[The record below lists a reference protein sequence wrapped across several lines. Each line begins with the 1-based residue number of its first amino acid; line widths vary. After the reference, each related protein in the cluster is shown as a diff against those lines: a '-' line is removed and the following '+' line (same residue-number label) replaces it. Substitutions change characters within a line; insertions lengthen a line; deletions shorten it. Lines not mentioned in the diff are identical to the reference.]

1 MLLQPSLV
9 SAPWIDDEEH
19 LLIYHDVL
27 DVLLVCDERQLL
39 EASMVSMAIE
49 AMLEVQSV
57 QNAEYLF
64 GYLESRRADLTR
76 VSRMET
82 RFRRYRADARLDAA
96 LQGMVPARGKALV
109 LLRLLNELLRRLSK
123 STRTVFCGRILLFLG
138 NIFPLGERSGV
149 NLRGEFNKENVT
161 TFEVDESAQAA
172 KEETAEVGATEAE
185 GKAGEEAK
193 MDEDARVPA
202 APKETEK
209 PSAGPRKPKISIEG
223 PEDGEEVEEARGAG
237 AKSQGTDLDVNV
249 DSKATKAAEAA
260 DSKLVPP
267 VQRADANRGP
277 KEPEFYLLFWSM
289 QRYFSDP
296 PSLFAQTI
304 SSSLPS
310 ALSDYAVTF
319 PSVPPLSKDGT
330 VSTAVTAAGTPNL
343 TLLRQGVQKM
353 LDVFAEASKKEKAL
367 QGAAKDGSSKSS
379 TRRPAAHNAD
389 SAPVS
394 ATSVSSS
401 AENDVRK
408 MFFYPKFLTSRTL
421 LNLEVADSNF
431 RKQVLVQ
438 CLILFQYLHSFTE
451 AARLKLN
458 ISLTQPNRTLQL
470 PYRLSEAD
478 NKWVSDLEARTY
490 TEISRT
496 PPDGEYFVKTVRLVL
511 QGERNWVSVTMYVDC
526 QLQPGLTLWAL

>member
-1 MLLQPSLV
+1 
-9 SAPWIDDEEH
+9 
-19 LLIYHDVL
+19 
-27 DVLLVCDERQLL
+27 
-39 EASMVSMAIE
+39 
-49 AMLEVQSV
+49 
-57 QNAEYLF
+57 
-64 GYLESRRADLTR
+64 
-76 VSRMET
+76 
-82 RFRRYRADARLDAA
+82 
-96 LQGMVPARGKALV
+96 MVPARGKALV

-161 TFEVDESAQAA
+161 TFEVDDSSMAA
-172 KEETAEVGATEAE
+172 REETSELEPSEAE
-185 GKAGEEAK
+185 GKGSGEAK
-193 MDEDARVPA
+193 MEQDAPESAAKDEP
-202 APKETEK
+202 EK
-209 PSAGPRKPKISIEG
+209 PLAGPRKHKISIEG
-223 PEDGEEVEEARGAG
+223 PEDGEEVEEARGSG
-237 AKSQGTDLDVNV
+237 AKNQGMNVDVNV
-249 DSKATKAAEAA
+249 DAKATKAAEAA

-267 VQRADANRGP
+267 VQRADASRGP

-296 PSLFAQTI
+296 PSLFAQTV
-304 SSSLPS
+304 SSGLPS
-310 ALSDYAVTF
+310 ALSDYAATF

-330 VSTAVTAAGTPNL
+330 VSTAVTAAATPNL

-367 QGAAKDGSSKSS
+367 QGAAKDGISKSS
-379 TRRPAAHNAD
+379 TRRPAAGNAD
-389 SAPVS
+389 SVPAS

-401 AENDVRK
+401 AADDVRK
-408 MFFYPKFLTSRTL
+408 MFFYPKFLTSKTL
-421 LNLEVADSNF
+421 LDLEVADSSF

-458 ISLTQPNRTLQL
+458 ISLTQANRTLQL

-511 QGERNWVSVTMYVDC
+511 QGERNWVS
-526 QLQPGLTLWAL
+526 LTPYAWPPCAAKANALAP